1 MFIRLLEFLSATCS
15 SFRYLMIEMFITT
28 AKHSYVF
35 RPHHSPRIQYIY
47 LRDILNPPSQNQQV
61 DAGGGGGGT
70 ERTGAGQQW
79 HRQPEEMAEM
89 GIFCILN
96 RFPNWEG
103 VYSR

>member
-61 DAGGGGGGT
+61 DAGGGGGT